1 MTDNSRKIKKNKADE
16 EAFNELFSHNTNNCR
31 RFSALWFFRDG
42 NIGMY
47 YFGYKN
53 AVDIL
58 LEWFSKPNDD
68 NGTIYPLMFL
78 LRHAVEIGLK
88 ESIRLAILIGST
100 KLALTRTEQEKLW
113 TTHN

>member
-1 MTDNSRKIKKNKADE
+1 MKIIVQEIKNEEINKVEE
-16 EAFNELFSHNTNNCR
+16 EAFNEWFSHDTNNCR
-31 RFSALWFFRDG
+31 RFSALWFSRDG

-78 LRHAVEIGLK
+78 LRPQLK
-88 ESIRLAILIGST
+88 GVI
-100 KLALTRTEQEKLW
+100 KVKTRAKNQC
-113 TTHN
+113 